1 MIAPEKFAQN
11 VARVRKLA
19 ARFIREVGSR
29 SEFQDGEAPAVAE
42 SARAL
47 SGAACELAI
56 SIEQALERA
65 KTRSEQV

>member
-19 ARFIREVGSR
+19 AAFIREVGAK
-29 SEFQDGEAPAVAE
+29 SEFTDLEAPAVAE
-42 SARAL
+42 GARAL
-47 SGAACELAI
+47 SNAACELAI

-65 KTRSEQV
+65 KTRSEKV